1 MTVRPKFKLSRLREI
16 GWSRW
21 DPIGLNGLDD
31 TPDDEYDGYL
41 LQAAGMLWNG
51 ADEEEVVRYLVG
63 IETDHMGLEDVPGIR
78 ERARETV
85 GALSRYVAELRADHG
100 AASQE

>member
-21 DPIGLNGLDD
+21 DPIGLNGLEDW
-31 TPDDEYDGYL
+31 PDDEYDDYL

-51 ADEEEVVRYLVG
+51 AHEDEVVGYLVS
-63 IETDHMGLEDVPGIR
+63 IETGHMGLEDVPGIR

-85 GALSRYVAELRADHG
+85 GALGQYVVELRADRG
-100 AASQE
+100 AEAP